1 MKHGVA
7 FRKFSRSTSHRMLM
21 LRNLVT
27 SLFEHEQIKTTLP
40 KARDTARLAEKI
52 ITLGKKGDR
61 SAQARA
67 SAFLLKPE
75 VLPKLFG
82 TFASRYA
89 ERPGGYTRIHKFG
102 NRPGDNAPV
111 AILEL
116 VDNHKDLRWE
126 ITARA
131 IGREIL
137 QDKLR
142 AEKPLDLI
150 KTGVHG
156 TQNIIESER
165 ALEYGQNGLLR
176 PKTRWNM
183 QKMLRFRS
191 QDAVSQL
198 SRNVGNY
205 IVRFIS
211 PADHLM
217 ATPISM
223 KNLHDRER
231 RKTVTGEFALRAGQS
246 APGDPRSVLDLSQ
259 GRLGIQRP
267 PTVGPVLTA
276 NYIFGRK
283 PKKT

>member
-7 FRKFSRSTSHRMLM
+7 FRKFSRPTSHRMLM

-40 KARDTARLAEKI
+40 KAKDTARLAEKI

-61 SAQARA
+61 SAHERA

-89 ERPGGYTRIHKFG
+89 DRPGGYTRIHKFG

-116 VDNHKDLRWE
+116 VDNPRDLRWE

-131 IGREIL
+131 IGREVV
-137 QDKLR
+137 QDKFR
-142 AEKPLDLI
+142 WQKPLNLI

-156 TQNIIESER
+156 TGEIIEAEKK
-165 ALEYGQNGLLR
+165 LEFGQSGMLR

-183 QKMLRFRS
+183 RKN
-191 QDAVSQL
+191 VTL
-198 SRNVGNY
+198 SR
-205 IVRFIS
+205 
-211 PADHLM
+211 
-217 ATPISM
+217 
-223 KNLHDRER
+223 
-231 RKTVTGEFALRAGQS
+231 
-246 APGDPRSVLDLSQ
+246 
-259 GRLGIQRP
+259 
-267 PTVGPVLTA
+267 
-276 NYIFGRK
+276 
-283 PKKT
+283 